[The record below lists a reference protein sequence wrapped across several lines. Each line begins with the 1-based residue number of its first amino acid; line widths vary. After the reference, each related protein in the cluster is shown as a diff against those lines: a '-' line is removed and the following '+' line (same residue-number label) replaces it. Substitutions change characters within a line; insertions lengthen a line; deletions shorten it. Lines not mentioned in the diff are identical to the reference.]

1 MRDWLI
7 KSSLNSF
14 YFKKEKQNITKEDDY
29 IAIGQILMQCATL
42 RKSD

>member
-7 KSSLNSF
+7 KCASNSY
-14 YFKKEKQNITKEDDY
+14 YFKKEKEKITKEDDY
-29 IAIGQILMQCATL
+29 IALGQILMQCATL